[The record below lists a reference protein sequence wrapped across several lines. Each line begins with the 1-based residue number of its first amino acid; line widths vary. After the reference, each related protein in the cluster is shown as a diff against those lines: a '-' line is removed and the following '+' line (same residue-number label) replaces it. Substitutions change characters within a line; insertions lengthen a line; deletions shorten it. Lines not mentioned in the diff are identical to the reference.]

1 MAAAALA
8 WIAVALHG
16 FSGDVSISRERLPA
30 TVPKLLPAGQN
41 MLDAPQVTLVRYS
54 QGVSRGA
61 AVLFTAARPR
71 AGVVRDAAT
80 QRLAGLATLDQ
91 TSTCRRWCIRS
102 DRIAVAHVALIDPTA
117 VGPLVGNLG
126 GVNVTNPTPF
136 TATANGRSYTF
147 GHGRLHLD
155 DARAAAFAHV
165 ATSQE
170 PLELAS
176 VSLLAASFTGCCSR
190 PRSSGCGQSAAR
202 WPAPPR
208 PISATPTCWG
218 WSSCGCAAARRC
230 SAWFPAAL
238 ATAPPAVD
246 VLARAAGDRP
256 ATAGGGCR
264 MRSIPSAAVTPPL
277 VVVRLAQ
284 RYGWSGFAA
293 GSGAALLLAVACA
306 GLLWWRWPRQ
316 RRQVS
321 IWPPL
326 QVPADGADVVWS
338 QQPPA
343 AADSPAPTPAAADQ
357 PAQEQ
362 AEPSRRPSATA
373 TAIAGEPPCR
383 RGPAPRRHAAR
394 ATAARADGCGRAP
407 P

>member
-1 MAAAALA
+1 MSDRVLGKLVQVFAVLAVVGLVAAAAALA

-16 FSGDVSISRERLPA
+16 FSGDVAISRERLPA

-61 AVLFTAARPR
+61 AVLLFTAPDR
-71 AGVVRDAAT
+71 AQVSFV
-80 QRLAGLATLDQ
+80 TLPPSASLGSRTLEQMDVPALVH
-91 TSTCRRWCIRS
+91 SL
-102 DRIAVAHVALIDPTA
+102 DRIAGVRVAHVALIDPTA
-117 VGPLVGNLG
+117 VGPLVGKLG

-176 VSLLAASFTGCCSR
+176 VSLLGGVVHRLLQPTSVERMRAIGSSLAGAASTDLSDADMLGLVELRLRGGTALQCLVPR
-190 PRSSGCGQSAAR
+190 RSS
-202 WPAPPR
+202 
-208 PISATPTCWG
+208 
-218 WSSCGCAAARRC
+218 
-230 SAWFPAAL
+230 L
-238 ATAPPAVD
+238 TAPPAVD

-362 AEPSRRPSATA
+362 AEPS
-373 TAIAGEPPCR
+373 
-383 RGPAPRRHAAR
+383 PAPVSHR
-394 ATAARADGCGRAP
+394 DGD
-407 P
+407 